1 MLQKK
6 ILRKKFKSSN
16 ATIPKIERTN
26 VLYGE
31 RRKTA
36 KNTDSVTKKKILI
49 ILI

>member
-26 VLYGE
+26 VLFGE
-31 RRKTA
+31 R
-36 KNTDSVTKKKILI
+36 KKIS
-49 ILI
+49 